1 MGLNIRLYGINSPKA
16 FTLSYKIGKTSGNES
31 VIATGYTSYGSL
43 YPASSSRNYTTD
55 PIIFTNASFDT
66 QYWFK
71 LTYTGDT
78 GDVNY
83 IIENIFTNEAEVYD
97 NCINYCY
104 FPNVGSALY
113 VAPTPTP
120 SPTPSP
126 TPNCNFSGGSAVVVI
141 GPTPTPNPT
150 ATPNT
155 PTATPTPTT
164 SPTPTPT
171 TNVVI
176 DPSYYYYAMGDCND
190 MRYSGTERTVFG
202 FGAPL
207 VLPVCMS
214 SAEITQWYS
223 TANFA
228 QQTLNID
235 YNDPCGFGQNY
246 SGVAIARSSTQL
258 TEGTVYQVGNS
269 CLSIIAVQTQ
279 YVTGYTYNL
288 DGVSAVAGANPCSSC
303 DPPFTG
309 FTVTGYSGV
318 TCDTGE
324 NIVAYSI
331 IAMTTGRTYGIQLY
345 EDGLVAG
352 NSRCMTINA
361 NLGPQLVI
369 TDPAQGFDGYQITD
383 SGPFI
388 LGQTM
393 FQGYADC
400 TSCNSTPRKY
410 MITGERCDNASY
422 SVTVWSATQPTLQ
435 VNNTFKIDGSGLTTY
450 CWKATQVDQYTS
462 AVYLDLGFAIVET
475 GCNCNGNNGGGSIN
489 VANIDFAPSSFTNT
503 GGECQSPQSS
513 YYTESTSTQ
522 MLLTFRDSS
531 NNPVTPNDT
540 VQYRVNGGTW
550 VTLTVTSSTVSF
562 PVTLIYGDNTNCSL
576 GGSYADTLDI
586 KVGTI
591 TVEYFTAG
599 SA

>member
-16 FTLSYKIGKTSGNES
+16 FTLSYKTGKTAGDES

-43 YPASSSRNYTTD
+43 YPNSTSRNYTTD

-104 FPNVGSALY
+104 FPNVGSAVY
-113 VAPTPTP
+113 IAPTPTP

-126 TPNCNFSGGSAVVVI
+126 TPNCDFSGGSAVVVI

-150 ATPNT
+150 AT

-207 VLPVCMS
+207 VIPVCMS

-288 DGVSAVAGANPCSSC
+288 DGVSPVAGANPCSSC

-309 FTVTGYSGV
+309 FTITGYSGV

-324 NIVAYSI
+324 NIVAYSLLG
-331 IAMTTGRTYGIQLY
+331 MSTGRTYGIQLY
-345 EDGLVAG
+345 EEGLVAG
-352 NSRCMTINA
+352 NARCMTINA

-369 TDPAQGFDGYQITD
+369 TDPTEGFDGYQITD
-383 SGPFI
+383 SGPFV
-388 LGQTM
+388 LGQPM
-393 FQGYADC
+393 FQGYSDC
-400 TSCNSTPRKY
+400 TGCNATPKKY
-410 MITGERCDNASY
+410 KIDGVRCDNASY
-422 SVTVWSATQPTLQ
+422 SVTVWSDTLPTIGINGTFR
-435 VNNTFKIDGSGLTTY
+435 VNDSFLSTFCWKVTAKDNYKSVVYSTPEYSILDTGCSPCDGSTPSPT
-450 CWKATQVDQYTS
+450 ATPVPGDDGGS
-462 AVYLDLGFAIVET
+462 
-475 GCNCNGNNGGGSIN
+475 GGGS
-489 VANIDFAPSSFTNT
+489 
-503 GGECQSPQSS
+503 GGYS
-513 YYTESTSTQ
+513 
-522 MLLTFRDSS
+522 
-531 NNPVTPNDT
+531 
-540 VQYRVNGGTW
+540 G
-550 VTLTVTSSTVSF
+550 
-562 PVTLIYGDNTNCSL
+562 
-576 GGSYADTLDI
+576 
-586 KVGTI
+586 
-591 TVEYFTAG
+591 
-599 SA
+599 